1 MEPGTFATFI
11 RRIREGDQKAA
22 EELVRRY
29 ETTIR
34 VAVRARLHDGAM
46 RRQFDSMDICQSVLA
61 SFFFRAAAGQFELS
75 APEDLAKLLVTMTR
89 NKVISQARKQ
99 RSQVRDVQRVLPTGL
114 ENVEVA
120 AGTPSPSRHVEGRE
134 LLARVRALLTE
145 EERKVAELRGL
156 GRGWAEIAAELG
168 GTAEARRKQL
178 TRALDRVAPEL
189 GLDEG
194 DLLGE
199 E

>member
-1 MEPGTFATFI
+1 MEPGTFTDFI
-11 RRIREGDQKAA
+11 RRIREGDARAA

-34 VAVRARLHDGAM
+34 VAVRARLHDSAL

-61 SFFFRAAAGQFELS
+61 SFFLRAAAGQFELT
-75 APEDLAKLLVTMTR
+75 APDDLAKLLVTMTR

-114 ENVEVA
+114 ENVELA
-120 AGTPSPSRHVEGRE
+120 AATPSPSRQIEGRE
-134 LLARVRALLTE
+134 LLAAVRERLTE
-145 EERKVAELRGL
+145 EERMLADLRGQ
-156 GRGWAEIAAELG
+156 GRGWAEIAAEMG
-168 GTAEARRKQL
+168 GTPDARRKQL
-178 TRALDRVAPEL
+178 ARALDRVAPEL
-189 GLDEG
+189 GLD
-194 DLLGE
+194 DDWLE

>member
-1 MEPGTFATFI
+1 MEPVTFSTFI
-11 RRIREGDQKAA
+11 RRIRDGDQKAA

-61 SFFFRAAAGQFELS
+61 SFFFRAAAGQFELQ

-89 NKVISQARKQ
+89 NKVISQARRQ
-99 RSQVRDVQRVLPTGL
+99 RSQSRDVQRVLPNGL
-114 ENVEVA
+114 DNVEVA
-120 AGTPSPSRHVEGRE
+120 ADSPSPSRHIEGRE
-134 LLARVRALLTE
+134 LLARMRERLTE
-145 EERKVAELRGL
+145 DERRVADLRGQ
-156 GRGWAEIAAELG
+156 GRNWVEIATALG

-178 TRALDRVAPEL
+178 VRALDRVAPAL
-189 GLDEG
+189 GLDGGELFG
-194 DLLGE
+194 DD
-199 E
+199 

>member
-1 MEPGTFATFI
+1 MEPGTFSTFI
-11 RRIREGDQKAA
+11 RRIREGDQTAA

-61 SFFFRAAAGQFELS
+61 SFFFRAAAGQFELH

-99 RSQVRDVQRVLPTGL
+99 RSQIRDVQRVLPTGL

-120 AGTPSPSRHVEGRE
+120 ANTPSPSRHIQGRE

-145 EERKVAELRGL
+145 DERKVADLRGL
-156 GRGWAEIAAELG
+156 GRNWAEIAAELG

-178 TRALDRVAPEL
+178 TRALDRVAPAL